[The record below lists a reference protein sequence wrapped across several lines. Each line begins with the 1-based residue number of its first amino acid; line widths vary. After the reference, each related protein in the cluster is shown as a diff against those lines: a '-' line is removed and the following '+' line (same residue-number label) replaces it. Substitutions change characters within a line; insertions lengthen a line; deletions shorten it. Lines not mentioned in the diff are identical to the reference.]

1 MCLAWSLLG
10 SDKMAE
16 KVVSFTR
23 MDEGTYEDYQ
33 MLASLEHEYCDG
45 TADRILGQLEGQGRE
60 SLTGYK
66 INRLE
71 HGLQSAARAEYD
83 GADIDWIVAA
93 LIHDIGDG
101 LSPQNHDRMAAEIIR
116 PYVREEVSWVVEKHG
131 IFQMKYYGHHYGWDA
146 DKRDEFR
153 DNPYWQSCADFCER
167 WDQMSFD
174 PDYPMPPLS
183 HFEPMLREV
192 FSRKAWDETH
202 LKPGVVVGLPE
213 DRHPR

>member
-1 MCLAWSLLG
+1 
-10 SDKMAE
+10 MAE

-23 MDEGTYEDYQ
+23 MDEGTFEDYQ
-33 MLASLEHEYCDG
+33 MLASLEHEYCDR
-45 TADRILGQLEGQGRE
+45 TADRILDQLEGQGRE

-83 GADIDWIVAA
+83 GADMDWIVAA

-153 DNPYWQSCADFCER
+153 DSPYWQSCADFCER

-183 HFEPMLREV
+183 NYEPMVREV
-192 FSRKAWDETH
+192 FSRKAWDEAY
-202 LKPGVVVGLPE
+202 LRPGVVVGLPQ